1 MKRHFHPSGP
11 RGTWISTLRNGLCFQ
26 FWTEP
31 VALYD
36 GFGRNCVTGPHI
48 TDLQSYLEQR
58 WGSRGYWSKEMSPI
72 VQSNPETPRLQSVKN
87 ARAQSSVATL
97 MNTMEE
103 HWGGNVQGNA
113 SRRLEV
119 VPRQNREVR
128 RGRSFEK

>member
-1 MKRHFHPSGP
+1 
-11 RGTWISTLRNGLCFQ
+11 
-26 FWTEP
+26 
-31 VALYD
+31 
-36 GFGRNCVTGPHI
+36 
-48 TDLQSYLEQR
+48 
-58 WGSRGYWSKEMSPI
+58 MSPI